1 MHEPA
6 SFKFKQRRQADQDF
20 GVQLLASTAAEQ
32 QRGIMNSSSKRPRRS
47 CAGQGMERLTFDAL
61 GEECLHRRTLAS
73 ELLGELSPRNEG
85 ASPRRKKKVKNVVY
99 SEEGNEENVPR
110 NAEVLKQVDTTVAY
124 EPDSLWRIGTVV
136 VVNSKTFKKKLRGH
150 IIMHIRGGIT
160 TQYAIQK
167 VRVLFDQRQ
176 GDKTY
181 EDVDVSTA
189 EAAASALSTVDGVPR
204 VAVRMWTS
212 GTPCMRRDALD
223 YAARIPDASDKERG
237 FGVSAKLSKS
247 SIRGGFAGNANQ
259 LRGLNKAEV
268 KAQAALAAGRCTDA
282 SVLEA
287 LTELGDDWPQQD
299 RPNVSLLQACL
310 HPTVVCTTTGLERWQ
325 AGTRDDVG
333 RGLCSRGHRHGR
345 V

>member
-1 MHEPA
+1 
-6 SFKFKQRRQADQDF
+6 
-20 GVQLLASTAAEQ
+20 
-32 QRGIMNSSSKRPRRS
+32 
-47 CAGQGMERLTFDAL
+47 MERLTYDAL
-61 GEECLHRRTLAS
+61 GEECQHRRKSVIDLV
-73 ELLGELSPRNEG
+73 GDGSPRNKG
-85 ASPRRKKKVKNVVY
+85 ASPRRKKKAKNVVY

-110 NAEVLKQVDTTVAY
+110 NAEVLKQVDTTIAY
-124 EPDSLWRIGTVV
+124 EPDSLWRIGTIVV
-136 VVNSKTFKKKLRGH
+136 AKSKTFNKKLRGH

-160 TQYAIQK
+160 THYAIQK

-181 EDVDVSTA
+181 EDIDVSTA

-247 SIRGGFAGNANQ
+247 SIKSGFAGNANQ
-259 LRGLNKAEV
+259 SRGLNKAEI

-299 RPNVSLLQACL
+299 RPNVSLLQML
-310 HPTVVCTTTGLERWQ
+310 THPTVVRTTAGLERWQ
-325 AGTRDDVG
+325 ARTRDDVR
-333 RGLCSRGHRHGR
+333 RGLRSRGHRHGSLQR
-345 V
+345 IRQLSQPHQARHLMGQSQPSQRRLSLFEYSSQLLLRCQKAR